1 MAYVG
6 ESVCSYEP
14 SDDEGSDGL
23 SLPREPS
30 DGQLHQETAK
40 IRDRKT
46 SALVGEFAMTE
57 KVKLSPKAMLPFDSK
72 WEVNSS

>member
-1 MAYVG
+1 MDMLSMAYVG
-6 ESVCSYEP
+6 ESVCSYDP

-30 DGQLHQETAK
+30 DGQMQQESSK

-46 SALVGEFAMTE
+46 SALVGDFAMTE
-57 KVKLSPKAMLPFDSK
+57 KVKLFQKAILPFDPK
-72 WEVNSS
+72 

>member
-6 ESVCSYEP
+6 ESVCSYES

-30 DGQLHQETAK
+30 DGQMQQESAK

-46 SALVGEFAMTE
+46 SALVGDFAMTE
-57 KVKLSPKAMLPFDSK
+57 KVPESHPFDPK

>member
-1 MAYVG
+1 MDMLSMAYVG

-30 DGQLHQETAK
+30 DGQMQQESAK

-46 SALVGEFAMTE
+46 SALVRDFAMTE
-57 KVKLSPKAMLPFDSK
+57 KVPESHTTIWSQMGG
-72 WEVNSS
+72 